1 MSRMLELPDSV
12 YDELREAAAARGLTP
27 AAWISAHL
35 SGDVALKPDGA
46 DAEPPRTLADL
57 FAGRVGQIGSGG
69 QERLSESTGEQFAEH
84 LEAKRRAGH
93 L

>member
-12 YDELREAAAARGLTP
+12 YDALREAAAARGLSP

-35 SGDVALKPDGA
+35 SRNVEPTSDGA
-46 DAEPPRTLADL
+46 NAEPPRTLADL

-69 QERLSESTGEQFAEH
+69 HERLSENAEELFTEH
-84 LEAKRRAGH
+84 LEAKRRSGH

>member
-12 YDELREAAAARGLTP
+12 YDALREAAAARGLSP
-27 AAWISAHL
+27 VAWISAHL
-35 SGDVALKPDGA
+35 PRDAAPEPDGA
-46 DAEPPRTLADL
+46 NAEPPRTLADL

-69 QERLSESTGEQFAEH
+69 QERLSESAGERFAEH
-84 LEAKRRAGH
+84 LEAKRRSGH